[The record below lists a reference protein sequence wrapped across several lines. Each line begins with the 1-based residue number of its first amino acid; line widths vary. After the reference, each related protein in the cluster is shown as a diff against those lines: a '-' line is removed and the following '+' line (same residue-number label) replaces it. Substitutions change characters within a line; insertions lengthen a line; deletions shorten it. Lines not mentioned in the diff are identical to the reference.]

1 MFGVSHVGILKY
13 KFLQAFYSLPVCAI
27 LNDRVFC
34 CHGGIGQD
42 LELEEIQTI
51 QRPVNAMNDERLEEL
66 MWAEPGVD
74 VEDWTP
80 NADRGASYYFGRD
93 QPLDFL
99 DRHEFQL
106 LVRAHQPC
114 TLGFEFLWDYRHRLL
129 RAQLQREYVG
139 AMLLDREDPNKEF
152 AVVFNLAA
160 GQKVPDCGRTG
171 GGRGKG
177 SSIIEK
183 KQYTER
189 PASLPADVSM
199 PYIPLATG
207 PPPPNRVGYS
217 YGGTSYSIHS
227 TQTGN
232 WVPNDTTA
240 WPGAQPSG
248 HAMPMLNQPSVL
260 LHDNSEFSCDGSEI
274 SFQRECYMTYIPK
287 DSVQKRI
294 DAIFNF
300 RCAIQCLATAV
311 AVQSSRW
318 KDEGLYEKGAI
329 AGQN

>member
-13 KFLQAFYSLPVCAI
+13 KFLQALYSLPVCAI

-74 VEDWTP
+74 VEHWTP
-80 NADRGASYYFGRD
+80 NADRGASYFGRD
-93 QPLDFL
+93 QLLDFL
-99 DRHEFQL
+99 DRHGFQL

-114 TLGFEFLWDYRHRLL
+114 ALGFEFLWDYRLVTVFS
-129 RAQLQREYVG
+129 APNNKENNVG
-139 AMLLDREDPNKEF
+139 AMLLVRESPNKEF

-189 PASLPADVSM
+189 PANLPADVSM
-199 PYIPLATG
+199 PHIPLATG

-227 TQTGN
+227 MQIGN
-232 WVPNDTTA
+232 WIPNDTTA
-240 WPGAQPSG
+240 WPALSRR
-248 HAMPMLNQPSVL
+248 V
-260 LHDNSEFSCDGSEI
+260 
-274 SFQRECYMTYIPK
+274 T
-287 DSVQKRI
+287 
-294 DAIFNF
+294 
-300 RCAIQCLATAV
+300 RCQC
-311 AVQSSRW
+311 
-318 KDEGLYEKGAI
+318 
-329 AGQN
+329 